1 MARISSRKIWQWVK
15 DHRRRVLWVI
25 GGCLILAVILFQTI
39 VFRDRL
45 PLFQKVEGLS
55 MGAWSQSDAS
65 GRLEELY
72 ANSKI
77 DMYVKSADEPFT
89 IVKAKDIGLSA
100 VYDEKVNQIISP
112 LWLRLI
118 PSSVL
123 WAHMLSND
131 SSPTYKNDEQKID
144 SFVTKQFGE
153 KCKVE
158 PKNAT
163 LSVKDSA
170 IVTVKSSDG
179 GECKRDE
186 VEKTLKNAKANVQKT
201 VSLEV
206 PVDPIKP
213 SISDDQAEKLK
224 KTIEQRLGDSVNLKA
239 LDKQISIDKKTLI
252 SWLEFDATGEN
263 IVVNIS
269 QEKSDEFFKEKIAP
283 LVAVEPGVSKVTTHD
298 FTETS
303 RVNGKVGQALD
314 YGETRSAISQYLTG
328 EIDQA
333 EAKTTQIAAKVQYTR
348 TYSDTDA
355 GLSAILKHTAED
367 HKGTLS
373 ISMIELSGKKR
384 RASYNGDT
392 QVTPASTY
400 KLFVAYSILK
410 RTENGQLSW
419 NYVLPGTGGRTVEQC
434 FDDMIVKSDNACP
447 ESILNGEKVGRAAV
461 QADVQELGMS
471 GTNFRNVNGLL
482 STANDLSQFVAM
494 LEMRQLPLS
503 RASQD
508 RLISAMQ
515 RNVYRQGIPAGA
527 SGAVADKVGFLNGL
541 LHDAAIVYSPKG
553 TYALVIMTD
562 GSSWAEIA
570 AITRQIEKLRG

>member
-1 MARISSRKIWQWVK
+1 M
-15 DHRRRVLWVI
+15 I

-72 ANSKI
+72 ANSEI
-77 DMYVKSADEPFT
+77 DMYVKSAAEPFT
-89 IVKAKDIGLSA
+89 TVKAKDIGLSA

-269 QEKSDEFFKEKIAP
+269 Q
-283 LVAVEPGVSKVTTHD
+283 
-298 FTETS
+298 
-303 RVNGKVGQALD
+303 
-314 YGETRSAISQYLTG
+314 
-328 EIDQA
+328 
-333 EAKTTQIAAKVQYTR
+333 
-348 TYSDTDA
+348 
-355 GLSAILKHTAED
+355 
-367 HKGTLS
+367 
-373 ISMIELSGKKR
+373 
-384 RASYNGDT
+384 
-392 QVTPASTY
+392 
-400 KLFVAYSILK
+400 
-410 RTENGQLSW
+410 
-419 NYVLPGTGGRTVEQC
+419 
-434 FDDMIVKSDNACP
+434 
-447 ESILNGEKVGRAAV
+447 
-461 QADVQELGMS
+461 
-471 GTNFRNVNGLL
+471 
-482 STANDLSQFVAM
+482 
-494 LEMRQLPLS
+494 
-503 RASQD
+503 
-508 RLISAMQ
+508 
-515 RNVYRQGIPAGA
+515 
-527 SGAVADKVGFLNGL
+527 
-541 LHDAAIVYSPKG
+541 
-553 TYALVIMTD
+553 
-562 GSSWAEIA
+562 
-570 AITRQIEKLRG
+570 